1 MPKRTDEPKDTATQ
15 DVIKAVNT
23 ANNQKK
29 AKSQNNTD
37 IKVDEGKASVSYT
50 ISITKNLGD
59 YESLK
64 IQAGLTIPYG
74 ASDELLRELDDLL
87 VVTREK
93 VVSRLSNDVSDITNS
108 LT

>member
-15 DVIKAVNT
+15 DVITSVKT
-23 ANNQKK
+23 ANNQQK
-29 AKSQNNTD
+29 AKSHNNTD
-37 IKVDEGKASVSYT
+37 VKVDEGKASVSYT

-74 ASDELLRELDDLL
+74 ASDEMMKELDDLL
-87 VVTREK
+87 VVAREK